1 MLPYLAAAGH
11 NNYVKSLVLFL
22 NKMEKLQNTHP
33 NVYRHFV
40 KDGLF
45 VIRRTDNY
53 WAGIF
58 PDLCIEQ
65 VLMGSIKSVGG
76 LTRGRGFD
84 DSTSLVWLLSMP
96 TCAEIHKAIEEV
108 CDAND
113 TGVDVHKDLFKAR
126 LHRDPFKSDQGLC
139 SLSSGVIADTSVNVD
154 SAKQIGSQIVASMCD
169 KSVSEFKFSKKNQV
183 NTLTSV
189 LYVSTDAEK
198 VEIDPKKI

>member
-113 TGVDVHKDLFKAR
+113 TGVDVHKDLSKAR
-126 LHRDPFKSDQGLC
+126 LHRD
-139 SLSSGVIADTSVNVD
+139 
-154 SAKQIGSQIVASMCD
+154 AKDMQSIIY
-169 KSVSEFKFSKKNQV
+169 FFSKKGIPLN
-183 NTLTSV
+183 LIRYCAAY
-189 LYVSTDAEK
+189 LLG
-198 VEIDPKKI
+198 

>member
-1 MLPYLAAAGH
+1 
-11 NNYVKSLVLFL
+11 
-22 NKMEKLQNTHP
+22 MEKLQTIHP

-96 TCAEIHKAIEEV
+96 TCAEINKAIEEV

-113 TGVDVHKDLFKAR
+113 TGIDVHKDLSKAR
-126 LHRDPFKSDQGLC
+126 LHRNAKDMQSIIYFFQERDPFKSDQVLC

-154 SAKQIGSQIVASMCD
+154 SAKQIGLQILASTMCD

-183 NTLTSV
+183 NTLASV
-189 LYVSTDAEK
+189 WR
-198 VEIDPKKI
+198 